1 MVKIRLEG
9 TSAEVASALEEMEK
23 QFNVLSVSREYANRS
38 ASQYV
43 RVYVDVQDVK
53 SPAPLLERLQAM
65 LEECKEKER
74 EIDARRDKLTCGEL
88 YGDKGRAL
96 LEERD
101 EIVLAIAALYSSI
114 YCLEKTAATA

>member
-9 TSAEVASALEEMEK
+9 TSAEVASALEEIEK

>member
-23 QFNVLSVSREYANRS
+23 QFNVLSVSREYANRG

-53 SPAPLLERLQAM
+53 SSAPLLERLQAM

-74 EIDARRDKLTCGEL
+74 EIDAQRDKLTCGEL

-101 EIVLAIAALYSSI
+101 EIVLAIDALYSSI